1 MENATHRSWRERLFP
16 VIWGLLLP
24 IRYYLKFFPLQ
35 RGKGIL
41 LRHVVTPLLPPLE
54 VEFELGLPEKAK
66 IALRYRDTLGLSSL
80 LYGTFE
86 LAELEYV
93 RHYLRAGDEVMDI
106 GANVGIFSVLM
117 GVALGRTG
125 RTYSFEPAPANVRRL
140 KRNLER
146 TGLDKAQVFPCAL
159 GEADGR
165 MTLHLATDPA
175 YPSLVEVQSGLGDG
189 TGVAVEVRRL
199 DGVWEEA
206 GRPRIAFV
214 KMDVEGAE
222 AAVIRGASRFLADC
236 HPTMLVEANSPAELE
251 VLRGLLA
258 PYGYEA
264 RQPEGFAPHNY
275 VFSHPATAAGRLPA
289 WSTVRASVA
298 SIPDCHDR

>member
-1 MENATHRSWRERLFP
+1 MTSRIKQIENPRQCNWRERLFP
-16 VIWGLLLP
+16 LIWGLLLP
-24 IRYYLKFFPLQ
+24 VRLYLKSFPVQ
-35 RGKGIL
+35 PGKGVV
-41 LRHVVTPLLPPLE
+41 LRHIVIPLLPPLE
-54 VEFELGLPEKAK
+54 AEFELPLPCGAR
-66 IALRYRDTLGLSSL
+66 IALRYREILGQSSL
-80 LYGTFE
+80 LYGIFE

-93 RHYLRAGDEVMDI
+93 RRYLRAGDDVMDI

-117 GVALGRTG
+117 GVVLARTG
-125 RTYSFEPAPANVRRL
+125 RTFSFEPAPANLMRL

-146 TGLDKAQVFPCAL
+146 NGLDKTRVFPCAL
-159 GEADGR
+159 GEADGL

-222 AAVIRGASRFLADC
+222 AAVIRGASRFLSDC

-251 VLRGLLA
+251 VLRKLLA

-264 RQPEGFAPHNY
+264 GQPEGFASHNY
-275 VFSHPATAAGRLPA
+275 IFFHPATAAARLPA
-289 WSTVRASVA
+289 
-298 SIPDCHDR
+298 